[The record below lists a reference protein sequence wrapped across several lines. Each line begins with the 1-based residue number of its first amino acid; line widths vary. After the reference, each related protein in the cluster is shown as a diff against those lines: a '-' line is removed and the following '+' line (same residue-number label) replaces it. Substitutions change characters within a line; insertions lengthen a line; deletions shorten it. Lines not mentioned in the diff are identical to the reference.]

1 MEIKTLTL
9 MKPDLITQ
17 TLKTYFIKKGKDLK
31 VIQRY
36 LSIRYKLVM
45 DEKGLQKRLENLT

>member
-1 MEIKTLTL
+1 

-17 TLKTYFIKKGKDLK
+17 TLKTYFVEKGKTLK

-36 LSIRYKLVM
+36 LSVKYRLIM
-45 DEKGLQKRLENLT
+45 DEKVLAKRLQNLT

>member
-1 MEIKTLTL
+1 

-17 TLKTYFIKKGKDLK
+17 TLKTYFVEKGKNLK

-36 LSIRYKLVM
+36 LSVKYKLIM
-45 DEKGLQKRLENLT
+45 DEKVLAKRLQNLT

>member
-1 MEIKTLTL
+1 

-17 TLKTYFIKKGKDLK
+17 TLRTYFKEKGKNLK

-36 LSIRYKLVM
+36 LRIHYHLIM
-45 DEKGLQKRLENLT
+45 DEKVLIKRAQNL